1 MSDPSHTAAG
11 SDKPAGDRP
20 PSTVAPS
27 KLWGA
32 ETIARYLG
40 VSPDSVR
47 AWAREPGT
55 PIYQPR
61 GRTYFADRRELD
73 AWLRNKPAA

>member
-1 MSDPSHTAAG
+1 MTALTADRF
-11 SDKPAGDRP
+11 DKL
-20 PSTVAPS
+20 VAPRPAAS

-47 AWAREPGT
+47 AWAKEAGV

-61 GRTYFADRRELD
+61 PRTYYAMTAELD
-73 AWLRNKPAA
+73 AWLRTKPAAS